1 MSEIGDV
8 VVIKAGAPELKVLAR
23 NPLGETC
30 LSTPAISEG
39 GMFFRTRSH
48 LVALSGG

>member
-30 LSTPAISEG
+30 LSTPAISG